1 VAQRASGP
9 GDVLHRGG
17 DGADHP
23 TACHVPVEPGDDL
36 ARMHAAIDQPEVEAA
51 DGDLHRL
58 ARSSP

>member
-1 VAQRASGP
+1 
-9 GDVLHRGG
+9 VLHRGG